1 MHINT
6 IIQYT
11 NKQKLGQKMFLS
23 SKGILACHGWNKK
36 SLGQLAALL

>member
-23 SKGILACHGWNKK
+23 SKEKVFLHDKAEISGRKV
-36 SLGQLAALL
+36 